1 MQGKKRKKK
10 SKFGYYLYAVVILV
24 LTVVN
29 ITLAALLIT
38 HVQKMNVS
46 GNELSTKSEI
56 VAWIKKDPLTV
67 NSLYTYWKFK
77 AGAYEKPIFLE
88 DVQVSLKA
96 PWEVQV
102 DVKEKS
108 IIGCVEE
115 DGTFVY
121 FDEEGL
127 VLNKTNEYG
136 GNIPLIEGLEVQ
148 DVQQFEYL
156 KTDNEKVF
164 AYIVNATKEIEK
176 HELLPDRIVWEED
189 SMDLWFGEICVK
201 LGKTGFDEKV
211 IHLPP
216 ILEELE
222 EREEKKGILHM
233 EHYTP
238 DSKNISFEKN
248 Y

>member
-1 MQGKKRKKK
+1 MQGKKRRKK
-10 SKFGYYLYAVVILV
+10 SRFGYYLYAIVVLV

-29 ITLAALLIT
+29 ISLATLLLT
-38 HVQKMNVS
+38 HIQTMNVS
-46 GNELSTKSEI
+46 GNELSTKNEI
-56 VAWIKKDPLTV
+56 VAWIKEDPLTV

-77 AGAYEKPIFLE
+77 SGAYEMPVYLKDI
-88 DVQVSLKA
+88 QVSLKA

-102 DVKEKS
+102 DVEEKS
-108 IIGCVEE
+108 IIGCVEA
-115 DGTFVY
+115 DGAFIY

-127 VLNKTNEYG
+127 VLNKTTEYG
-136 GNIPLIEGLEVQ
+136 DDIPLIEGLQVQ
-148 DVQQFEYL
+148 GAEQFAYL
-156 KTDNEKVF
+156 QTDNEKVF

-176 HELLPDRIVWEED
+176 HELLPDRIVWAED

-211 IHLPP
+211 VHLAP

-222 EREEKKGILHM
+222 VREEKKGILHM
-233 EHYTP
+233 EHYTS

>member
-1 MQGKKRKKK
+1 MQEKKRRKK
-10 SKFGYYLYAVVILV
+10 SKFGYYLYAIVVLV

-29 ITLAALLIT
+29 ISLATLLLT
-38 HVQKMNVS
+38 HVQTMNVS
-46 GNELSTKSEI
+46 GNELGTKNEI
-56 VAWIKKDPLTV
+56 VAWIKEDPLTV

-77 AGAYEKPIFLE
+77 AGAYEMPAYLE
-88 DVQVSLKA
+88 DVKVSLKA

-108 IIGCVEE
+108 IIGCVEA
-115 DGTFVY
+115 DGAFVY

-127 VLNKTNEYG
+127 VLKKTTEYG
-136 GNIPLIEGLEVQ
+136 DDIPLIEGLEVQ
-148 DVQQFEYL
+148 GAKQFEYL
-156 KTDNEKVF
+156 QTENEKVF

-176 HELLPDRIVWEED
+176 HEIVPDRIVWEED
-189 SMDLWFGEICVK
+189 SMDLWFAEICVK

-216 ILEELE
+216 ILEELQQ
-222 EREEKKGILHM
+222 REEKKGILHM
-233 EHYTP
+233 EHYTS